1 MKLLKMAESVFY
13 LSSYLVV
20 PKNYSLSLVRPF
32 FSFNLKSFKD
42 EYWEQNPDIKHVPI
56 YYASS
61 LASKCMSV
69 FETYINMMG
78 PYVKQ
83 KFTQGINPFL
93 FRYVK
98 HLEKM
103 EENFDEKNQA
113 CVMMASPG
121 MLQNGLSRTCLE
133 KWCCDE
139 RNGVIITGYCID
151 GTLAKEILNYPKE
164 IKRLDG
170 VIVERKIQVKK
181 SIFCAHSDFAQT
193 TDYINKLKPKNII
206 LVHGEKNE
214 ATNLMD
220 RLKTMFK
227 DIRIE
232 SPENK
237 KEVVFSTLR

>member
-1 MKLLKMAESVFY
+1 
-13 LSSYLVV
+13 
-20 PKNYSLSLVRPF
+20 
-32 FSFNLKSFKD
+32 
-42 EYWEQNPDIKHVPI
+42 
-56 YYASS
+56 
-61 LASKCMSV
+61 MSV

-93 FRYVK
+93 FRYIK

-103 EENFDEKNQA
+103 DENFDDNNKA

-121 MLQNGLSRTCLE
+121 MLQNGLSRTCFE

-164 IKRLDG
+164 IRRLDG
-170 VIVERKIQVKK
+170 VTIERKIQVKK

-214 ATNLMD
+214 ASNLME
-220 RLKTMFK
+220 RLKMMFK

-237 KEVVFSTLR
+237 KEVCFEFEPRNEVTVLYPC